1 MAGLY
6 IHVPLCVSRC
16 IYCDFYSNTDRSVA
30 HRLVDGLCAEMRMRR
45 SYLKGETVQT
55 VYLGGGTPSVL
66 PVNELARLFD
76 TAAQLFDLK
85 LEEVTVECNPDDVTP
100 EYAAALA
107 ALPVNRVSMGVQSF
121 NDDDLKTINRR
132 HSAQQALNA
141 VQNLRNAGI
150 TNISIDLI
158 YGLPNQTVEGWQHNL
173 DVAISLGVPHLS
185 AYSLTYEEGTVLYRM
200 MEEGRVK
207 PVPEELSLQFYQ
219 MLCSALK
226 NAGFEHYEISNFSL
240 PGMAAKHNS
249 SYWNGTPYL
258 GIGPSAHSFDGES
271 RQWNVADTKSYLAA
285 IEKGELDCEVE
296 CLSPSEA
303 FNDRVLTSL
312 RTARG
317 LDLVRLKA
325 DFPQFYDQCMRAA
338 EVSVKAGH
346 LQFSPDGAILKL
358 TPDGIFVSDAVF
370 VDLMQV

>member
-45 SYLKGETVQT
+45 SYLKGETVRT

-66 PVNELARLFD
+66 PVSELVRLFD
-76 TAAQLFDLK
+76 AAAQLFDLK

-150 TNISIDLI
+150 TNMSIDLI

-258 GIGPSAHSFDGES
+258 GIGPSAHSFNGES
-271 RQWNVADTKSYLAA
+271 RQWNVADTKSYLTA

-296 CLSPSEA
+296 RLSPSEA

>member
-6 IHVPLCVSRC
+6 IHIPLCVSRC

-30 HRLVDGLCAEMRMRR
+30 HRLVDGLCAEMRMRQP
-45 SYLKGETVQT
+45 YLKGESVRTI
-55 VYLGGGTPSVL
+55 YLGGGTPSVL
-66 PVNELARLFD
+66 PIHELERLFQ
-76 TAAQLFDLK
+76 TAGELFDLQ
-85 LEEVTVECNPDDVTP
+85 LDEVTIECNPDDVTP

-121 NDDDLKTINRR
+121 NDADLKMINRR

-141 VQNLRNAGI
+141 VECLNSAGI

-158 YGLPNQTVEGWQHNL
+158 YGLPSQTVEGWQHNL
-173 DVAISLGVPHLS
+173 DVATSLGVPHLS
-185 AYSLTYEEGTVLYRM
+185 AYSLTYEEGTVLYRL
-200 MEEGRVK
+200 MEQGKVS
-207 PVPEELSLQFYQ
+207 PVSEDLSLQFYQ
-219 MLCSALK
+219 MLCSSLK
-226 NAGFEHYEISNFSL
+226 KAGYEHYEISNFSL
-240 PGMAAKHNS
+240 PGMEAKHNS

-258 GIGPSAHSFDGES
+258 GIGPSAHSFNGVS
-271 RQWNVADTKSYLAA
+271 RQWNVADTNAYLAA
-285 IEKGELDCEVE
+285 IECGKLDCEVE
-296 CLSPSEA
+296 NLSPAEA

-338 EVSVKAGH
+338 MVSVNAGH
-346 LQFSPDGAILKL
+346 LQISQDGEIMRL
-358 TPDGIFVSDAVF
+358 TAEGIFVSDAVF

>member
-45 SYLKGETVQT
+45 SYLKGETVRT

-76 TAAQLFDLK
+76 AAAQLFDLK

-325 DFPQFYDQCMRAA
+325 DFPQFYDLCMRAV

>member
-45 SYLKGETVQT
+45 SYLKGETVRT

-66 PVNELARLFD
+66 PVSELARLFD